1 MDNETLHILAE
12 LKKPRKQR
20 ERERIARLSILYPIP
35 FQIMKAQPKLFPS
48 PMLTITAENAT
59 EQFAIEFFS
68 KRVRSKYILWVCE
81 NDNNTNP

>member
-1 MDNETLHILAE
+1 
-12 LKKPRKQR
+12 
-20 ERERIARLSILYPIP
+20 
-35 FQIMKAQPKLFPS
+35 MKAQPKLFPS